1 MQPLHLLLAL
11 LVVVTWGVNF
21 VIMKIG
27 LHGFPPLFLCALRFL
42 MVSIPAIFFFPR
54 PRASWRLIAGYGL
67 ATFAC
72 QFGFMFTGIAI
83 GMPPGLASL
92 VLQTQAFFTMGL
104 AALVFG
110 ERPGIWKIVGA
121 LVSFVGIFIVGYN
134 AQATAILSGFILT
147 LLAAVS
153 WASGNTVSKKIAPS
167 SALALVIWGSLV
179 AFPPMLLL
187 SLIVEA
193 SAIIMTSFAN
203 LEWATVGAVSY
214 LVFLSTHFGYSVW
227 GYLLNK
233 YPSATIA
240 PFSLLIPVFGFLSS
254 AVFLGEELPIW
265 KIGASLLVIAGLC
278 LNVFESRI
286 RRSFAQRT

>member
-1 MQPLHLLLAL
+1 MELSHLLLAL

-42 MVSIPAIFFFPR
+42 MVSIPAVFFLPR
-54 PRASWRLIAGYGL
+54 PRASWRLIAAYGL
-67 ATFAC
+67 ATFAF
-72 QFGFMFTGIAI
+72 QFGFMFTGIYI

-104 AALVFG
+104 AALFFG
-110 ERPGIWKIVGA
+110 ERPGMWKILGA
-121 LVSFVGIFIVGYN
+121 LVSFAGICIVAYN
-134 AQATAILSGFILT
+134 AQATAILSGFLLT

-153 WASGNTVSKKIAPS
+153 WASGNTASKRIGAS
-167 SALALVIWGSLV
+167 SPLALVVWGSLV
-179 AFPPMLLL
+179 AFPPMLVL
-187 SLIVEA
+187 SLVVEGPA
-193 SAIIMTSFAN
+193 AIATSFAQ
-203 LEWATVGAVSY
+203 LEWSTVGAVLY

-254 AVFLGEELPIW
+254 ALFLGEELPMW

-278 LNVFESRI
+278 MNVFEARV
-286 RRSFAQRT
+286 RRLLARY